1 MNNYNVGAPLSS
13 YWHINWVC
21 RWGQPGSNRSGV
33 FWWDDGD
40 VLSHTSISVSA
51 WNGHGSAVWPPITAQ
66 FHMIPYCAAISN
78 ISVSY
83 NTKSFNQ
90 LTCPIQWSSSVAA
103 FKAAGMK
110 SGRGRKPSSK
120 SWNVFFYSNLK
131 DATTYKRDYVHTPKN
146 KIQKRSW
153 LRIKLNIILGAFSV
167 FILKVDEYTECRMQL
182 KFNLCGIFKKLPRW
196 RNRRI
201 KGS

>member
-1 MNNYNVGAPLSS
+1 MNNYSVGAPLSS

-66 FHMIPYCAAISN
+66 FHMIPYCAAIGN

-90 LTCPIQWSSSVAA
+90 LTCPIQCSSSVAA

-131 DATTYKRDYVHTPKN
+131 DETAYKRDYVHTPKN
-146 KIQKRSW
+146 KMQKCSW
-153 LRIKLNIILGAFSV
+153 LRINWNVIFRCILSFRWS
-167 FILKVDEYTECRMQL
+167 ILKVNEYAEC
-182 KFNLCGIFKKLPRW
+182 N
-196 RNRRI
+196 
-201 KGS
+201 